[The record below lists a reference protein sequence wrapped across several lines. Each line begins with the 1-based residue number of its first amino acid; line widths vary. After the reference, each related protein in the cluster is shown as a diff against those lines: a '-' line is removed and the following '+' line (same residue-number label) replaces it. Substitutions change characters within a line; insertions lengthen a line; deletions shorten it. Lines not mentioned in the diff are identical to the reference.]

1 MKYNV
6 EGNVMQTLKI
16 ELDPGESIYSET
28 GALQYM
34 TPEIA
39 LQTNFTGGIGGV
51 LKRAITGN
59 SLTLNHFTA
68 QGNRGIVSFT
78 TRMPGHIV
86 PIQTDHYG
94 SVLVQRHSFLCAEE
108 TVQLG
113 IAGNFGLSGFFGGNG
128 LIYNRLSGNG
138 MAFISVDGEVTE
150 KELNPGETLLIHP
163 GHLAAYEQ
171 KVKFEVQRLKGF
183 KNMFLGGDGIFLA
196 KVTGPGK
203 IWMHSLS
210 IHNLAEVL
218 SPYMQEAS
226 VSRKTGNVGSF
237 INNLFD

>member
-1 MKYNV
+1 MKYSV
-6 EGNVMQTLKI
+6 DGSVMQTVKI
-16 ELDPGESIYSET
+16 GLDQGESIYSET
-28 GALQYM
+28 GALLYM

-68 QGNRGIVSFT
+68 QGNEGVVTFT

-86 PIQTDHYG
+86 PLQIDDYG

-108 TVQLG
+108 SVQFS

-128 LIYNRLSGNG
+128 LIYNSLSGNG

-171 KVKFEVQRLKGF
+171 KVQFEVQRLKGF

-218 SPYMQEAS
+218 SPYMQEATVNRRS
-226 VSRKTGNVGSF
+226 GNVGSF
-237 INNLFD
+237 IENLFD